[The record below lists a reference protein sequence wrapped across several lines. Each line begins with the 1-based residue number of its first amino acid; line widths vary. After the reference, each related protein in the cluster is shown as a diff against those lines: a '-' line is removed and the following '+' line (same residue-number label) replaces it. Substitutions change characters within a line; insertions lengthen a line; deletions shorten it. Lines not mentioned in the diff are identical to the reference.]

1 MSEAEH
7 DTRSTTGTNLRNL
20 MLLCG
25 KSEVSEK
32 EILDLDKI
40 HYFQLNQDEEWRVDM
55 VKYLLADKCERPL
68 DKKEIEWLEYLC
80 TA

>member
-32 EILDLDKI
+32 EILDLDNI
-40 HYFQLNQDEEWRVDM
+40 HYFQLNR
-55 VKYLLADKCERPL
+55 
-68 DKKEIEWLEYLC
+68 
-80 TA
+80 